1 MLLEAYDQKKSRSK
15 LIVNV
20 FFCIIF
26 IFAALRED
34 RLARDESAFDLFL
47 IDTLAPIQKGLA
59 DVKHSLTDG
68 VDKYI
73 ANVEARENLALLQ
86 QDFSVLKS
94 RYFSLE
100 QEILTIKTQ
109 SKIIDKYGS
118 TSSNPILAK
127 VISRDAS
134 SDYRM
139 IRLNKGINDGVQIQ
153 SPVVTLNGLVGYIYR
168 ASDNF
173 SDVLTILD
181 SKAKIDGQVKRTNSL
196 GIIEGTL
203 GDFCSMK
210 YLLRRDPISLDDLI
224 VTSGLGNIFPAGI
237 PIGYVRK
244 IDKQSH
250 GINQDVSI
258 RPSVIFDK
266 LTDVLILSRKL
277 APQHIDELKELDKK

>member
-1 MLLEAYDQKKSRSK
+1 MLTEAYDQKKSRSK
-15 LIVNV
+15 LVVNV
-20 FFCIIF
+20 FFSIIF
-26 IFAALRED
+26 ISVALREEH
-34 RLARDESAFDLFL
+34 LTRDESVFDLFL
-47 IDTLAPIQKGLA
+47 IDTLAPIQKGLSN
-59 DVKHSLTDG
+59 VRYSISEG
-68 VDKYI
+68 IDKYV
-73 ANVEARENLALLQ
+73 ANISAKEDLAELQ
-86 QDFSVLKS
+86 QDYSVLKS
-94 RYFSLE
+94 KYFSLE
-100 QEILTIKTQ
+100 QEITAIKKQ
-109 SKIIDKYGS
+109 NLIIDKYGS
-118 TSSNPILAK
+118 RSSNPILAR

-139 IRLNKGINDGVQIQ
+139 IRLNKGIDDGVQIQ

-181 SKAKIDGQVKRTNSL
+181 SKAKIDGQIKRTNSL

-210 YLLRRDPISLDDLI
+210 YLLRRDPIALDDVV
-224 VTSGLGNIFPAGI
+224 VTSGLGNIFPQGI
-237 PIGYVRK
+237 PIGHVRK

-250 GINQDVSI
+250 GISQEVSI

-277 APQHIDELKELDKK
+277 SNQQVNQLKQLDKK

>member
-1 MLLEAYDQKKSRSK
+1 MLTEAYDQKKSRSK
-15 LIVNV
+15 LVVNV
-20 FFCIIF
+20 FFSIIF
-26 IFAALRED
+26 ISVALREEH
-34 RLARDESAFDLFL
+34 LTRDESVFDLFL
-47 IDTLAPIQKGLA
+47 IDTLAPIQKGLSN
-59 DVKHSLTDG
+59 VRYSISEG
-68 VDKYI
+68 IDKYV
-73 ANVEARENLALLQ
+73 ANISAKEDLAELQ
-86 QDFSVLKS
+86 QDYSVLKS
-94 RYFSLE
+94 KYFSLE
-100 QEILTIKTQ
+100 QEISTIKKQ
-109 SKIIDKYGS
+109 NLIIDKYGAR
-118 TSSNPILAK
+118 SSNPILAR

-139 IRLNKGINDGVQIQ
+139 IRLNKGIDDGVQIQ

-181 SKAKIDGQVKRTNSL
+181 SKAKIDGQIKRTNSL

-210 YLLRRDPISLDDLI
+210 YLLRRDPIALDDVV
-224 VTSGLGNIFPAGI
+224 VTSGLGNIFPQGI

-250 GINQDVSI
+250 GINQEVSI

-277 APQHIDELKELDKK
+277 SNQQVNQLKQLDKK